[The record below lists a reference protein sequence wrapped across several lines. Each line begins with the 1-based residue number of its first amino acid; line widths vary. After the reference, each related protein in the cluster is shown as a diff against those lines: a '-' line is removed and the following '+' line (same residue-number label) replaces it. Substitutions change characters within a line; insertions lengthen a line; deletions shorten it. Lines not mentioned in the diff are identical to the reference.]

1 MRTKRMKVI
10 KKEEQIKNILRLEV
24 QKEKNKTTMIHISFK
39 FMFLF
44 IISFTYKIITWTMVG
59 LEVP

>member
-24 QKEKNKTTMIHISFK
+24 QKEKKKTTMIHISFK

-44 IISFTYKIITWTMVG
+44 IISS
-59 LEVP
+59 